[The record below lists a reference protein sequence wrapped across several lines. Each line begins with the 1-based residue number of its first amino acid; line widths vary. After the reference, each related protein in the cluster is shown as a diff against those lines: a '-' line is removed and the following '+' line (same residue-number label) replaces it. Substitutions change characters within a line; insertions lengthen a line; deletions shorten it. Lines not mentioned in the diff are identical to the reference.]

1 MSRSPLATP
10 RAGGGEGPGP
20 ADLGQ
25 VAESFR
31 ASGSRRD
38 TVPAGAQVA
47 LRTDN
52 QQLLLGGKPQRTRG
66 VIGGAQAWE
75 SILETVCALNYL

>member
-1 MSRSPLATP
+1 MSMSPLATP

-31 ASGSRRD
+31 ASGSRKD
-38 TVPAGAQVA
+38 MVPDGAQVA
-47 LRTDN
+47 LTTDN
-52 QQLLLGGKPQRTRG
+52 QHLLLGGKP
-66 VIGGAQAWE
+66 
-75 SILETVCALNYL
+75 